1 MTRIREEEEW
11 RIKGQ
16 MELVLFSVFFL
27 EMAYFDALLMVFLEV
42 IDIST
47 WALGYGI
54 RMIR

>member
-1 MTRIREEEEW
+1 MED
-11 RIKGQ
+11 KGANG
-16 MELVLFSVFFL
+16 VGFIFSFFL